1 MAHHQPQQGIAA
13 VELALVL
20 PVCVFLLALML
31 FVGKVLYCY
40 EAAAK
45 AAHDSSR
52 YLSSISK
59 LDMKNPAQIANH
71 VALAQQ
77 LIATE
82 LNELQLTPYPPSV
95 QISCGDGSCDGYLLP
110 PTVTVSIHLRLVD
123 NMFSGVTG
131 WDALSVRIN
140 VQLPYVGA

>member
-1 MAHHQPQQGIAA
+1 MAHPQPQQGIAA

-40 EAAAK
+40 EAATK
-45 AAHDSSR
+45 AAYAGSL

-59 LDMKNPAQIANH
+59 LDMKNSAQIGNH

-77 LIATE
+77 LIAAE

-95 QISCGDGSCDGYLLP
+95 QISCGAGSCDGYLP
-110 PTVTVSIHLRLVD
+110 PTTVTVSIHLQLVD

-131 WDALSVRIN
+131 WDTISVGID
-140 VQLPYVGA
+140 VKLPYLGT